1 MFLEDRWTKYYL
13 FWIQQRSNV
22 VALVSK
28 YLQTPSIPSETRERL
43 KTFRGIICLWNYRLP
58 LLMWAYRHCAW
69 LDLVVV
75 CTPNGY
81 LVRQVSSL
89 TPNALFRLYARW
101 AVKVMYSCFKSLRLS
116 LLHNICNCIVSV
128 SAWDDFFLLPGTY
141 LSWYLTGCRKS
152 GNLGMYLKTL
162 FFANT
167 IYYFKTSKW
176 F

>member
-116 LLHNICNCIVSV
+116 LLHNICNRIVSV
-128 SAWDDFFLLPGTY
+128 SPWDDFFSVARNLFVLISHGVQKE
-141 LSWYLTGCRKS
+141 WKS
-152 GNLGMYLKTL
+152 RYVLK
-162 FFANT
+162 NT
-167 IYYFKTSKW
+167 VFR
-176 F
+176 